1 MRLTILAPCLFSLVL
16 ASATTIASPTP
27 ETKPATKPVPTAAP
41 AHKPSWTPSATGRE
55 NARRAL
61 KGPPGWAEESE
72 RFRRQPKKCFSP
84 TGHCPDKKADQAE
97 GAGAKSLVQPTT
109 NGQSRPE

>member
-16 ASATTIASPTP
+16 ASATAIASPTP
-27 ETKPATKPVPTAAP
+27 ETKPAPKPVPTAAP

-61 KGPPGWAEESE
+61 KGPPGWQEEME
-72 RFRRQPKKCFSP
+72 AFKRQPKKCFSP
-84 TGHCPDKKADQAE
+84 TGQCPDRKADQAE
-97 GAGAKSLVQPTT
+97 GAGAKSLVQPAANSRT
-109 NGQSRPE
+109 RPE